1 MSRKRNFTRGPDAYR
16 RGKPQFPS
24 SGKAFL
30 IVTEGKKT
38 EPNYLKALR
47 VRLQLNATDVEI
59 VHPEGTDPITLTK
72 RAIELRD
79 ARKRSAKKGLE
90 VAYDEVWVVFD
101 LERTHDE
108 RRKLAKR
115 ATTIKEAVGI
125 QFAVSDPCFEFWL
138 LLHEESTTSPF
149 ADCQQVILRLAKH
162 WPTYAKGTLP
172 PAAFLEKLP
181 VALTNAERCRKHHE
195 DSGGDGNPSTQV
207 DLLVR
212 SLNAAARPAR
222 KFKID

>member
-101 LERTHDE
+101 LEQTHSE
-108 RRKLAKR
+108 RRKLAKQ
-115 ATTIKEAVGI
+115 AMAMKEAAGV

-138 LLHEESTTSPF
+138 LLHEEPTHSPF
-149 ADCQQVILRLAKH
+149 ADCQPVIVRLARH
-162 WPTYAKGTLP
+162 WPAYAKGTLP
-172 PAAFLEKLP
+172 PLTFLEKLP

-195 DSGGDGNPSTQV
+195 DSGGDGNPSTRV

-212 SLNAAARPAR
+212 CLNAAARPAR